1 VKPQVPRVFQRQ
13 SNPGLDGHP
22 PGFPLDSQDITGHGP
37 KGPNYR
43 RFPSREALRSDK
55 IHGHL
60 STPLASQ
67 MLASHAI
74 QMRAKSA
81 IVLILFVALNS
92 IWSCSKPPPFGDKI
106 KVAASIFPLAD
117 IVRNVGGDLVEVE
130 VLIPPG
136 ASPHVFEPTPE
147 AFRKF
152 AQTRL
157 FVMVGAGLEFWA
169 QKLITATAGEDLVVV
184 RAIDGVHLLRV
195 DENHPALQKHQAED
209 REVPHEGD
217 EHQGSNPHVWLD
229 PLVAESLAQRIAL
242 ALIELSP
249 EHAQDLRQRLDRY
262 LEKLND
268 LDETIRETVRQ
279 FPNKEFVA
287 FHPAWSYFARR
298 YGLVEVA
305 VIQQSPG
312 REPTPKDLQKI
323 IQAIEDYGI
332 KAVFAEPQLN
342 PSAASAIASEAGVKV
357 LFLDPLGGPDLLG
370 RDSYI
375 GLMDYNL
382 EIMREAM
389 L

>member
-1 VKPQVPRVFQRQ
+1 
-13 SNPGLDGHP
+13 
-22 PGFPLDSQDITGHGP
+22 
-37 KGPNYR
+37 
-43 RFPSREALRSDK
+43 
-55 IHGHL
+55 
-60 STPLASQ
+60 
-67 MLASHAI
+67 MLASYTI
-74 QMRAKSA
+74 QRRVKSTTA
-81 IVLILFVALNS
+81 LIFFVALSS
-92 IWSCSKPPPFGDKI
+92 IWSCSEPPPSEDKI

-117 IVRNVGGDLVEVE
+117 IARNVGGDLVEVD
-130 VLIPPG
+130 VLIPAG

-169 QKLITATAGEDLVVV
+169 QKLITATTGEDLVVV

-195 DENHPALQKHQAED
+195 NEHHRALQEHQAED
-209 REVPHEGD
+209 HEIPREGD
-217 EHQGSNPHVWLD
+217 EHQGGNPHVWLD
-229 PLVAESLAQRIAL
+229 PLVAKSLAQRIAL

-249 EHAQDLRQRLDRY
+249 EHAEELRQRLGSY
-262 LEKLND
+262 LEKLNG

-279 FPNKEFVA
+279 FQSKEFVA

-305 VIQQSPG
+305 VIQESPG
-312 REPTPKDLQKI
+312 REPTPKDLQRI
-323 IQAIEDYGI
+323 IQIIEDYGI

-357 LFLDPLGGPDLLG
+357 LLLDPLGGADLPG

-382 EIMREAM
+382 EMMREAM